1 MYVTVKMLWL
11 GLAVALVNVAAAVE
25 LVRDGQ
31 PMAQIVVAQEA
42 LPQVRTAAG
51 ELQYYLEKMSGA
63 LLPIVHQPGS
73 EFAYH
78 VYVGDGDFTSRLGIN
93 IDDIRYDG
101 FKIVVRDNYAALAG
115 YDQKRQPIPRGY
127 TDTSLSGDM
136 QQQWEAYTRRPWTF
150 PRILRDPRLYSN
162 DYDFHM
168 YDAAGTLHA
177 VYEFLQMLGLR
188 WYMPVEEI
196 GLIIPDLPTIT
207 VEPMELQREPEFA
220 SRYFPL

>member
-1 MYVTVKMLWL
+1 MIDYAGRWGFSLGMIHPAMGWPAGKGSSVMYVTVKMLWL

-78 VYVGDGDFTSRLGIN
+78 VYVG
-93 IDDIRYDG
+93 
-101 FKIVVRDNYAALAG
+101 
-115 YDQKRQPIPRGY
+115 
-127 TDTSLSGDM
+127 
-136 QQQWEAYTRRPWTF
+136 
-150 PRILRDPRLYSN
+150 
-162 DYDFHM
+162 
-168 YDAAGTLHA
+168 
-177 VYEFLQMLGLR
+177 
-188 WYMPVEEI
+188 
-196 GLIIPDLPTIT
+196 
-207 VEPMELQREPEFA
+207 
-220 SRYFPL
+220 